1 MEDMSSIFMYI
12 YTFDVLAINIATGMR
27 TLVYDETTLSL
38 LMGKMSERGTEE
50 AGSYYEIVIFR
61 LHHLS
66 NYL

>member
-12 YTFDVLAINIATGMR
+12 YTFYVLAINIATGMR

-50 AGSYYEIVIFR
+50 AGPHYEIVIFR